1 MSKELSE
8 ETKYELNLFGRKLN
22 KDLTNLMELLRKQ
35 DEDNKA
41 ILYTGKHIQ
50 KIILP
55 YEEYQKMCK
64 RLEAI
69 DNAEPSEALECLEEM
84 WELSCDSRK
93 PEYILYET
101 IKQALIQAQDQ
112 EKVLKIMFTKTV
124 SIFQMSCCKNA
135 DEYNDLK
142 FNDNEKLTKDEFDLL
157 KRWLG

>member
-1 MSKELSE
+1 MKEYLE
-8 ETKYELNLFGRKLN
+8 ALETIRQH
-22 KDLTNLMELLRKQ
+22 LTFVNH
-35 DEDNKA
+35 DNE
-41 ILYTGKHIQ
+41 
-50 KIILP
+50 IIND
-55 YEEYQKMCK
+55 YEEECNIIEKALQ

-69 DNAEPSEALECLEEM
+69 DNAKPSEALDITNSYLKVFEE
-84 WELSCDSRK
+84 EKTDV
-93 PEYILYET
+93 LYDIESFKQDF
-101 IKQALIQAQDQ
+101 ISVKQALLKAQDQ